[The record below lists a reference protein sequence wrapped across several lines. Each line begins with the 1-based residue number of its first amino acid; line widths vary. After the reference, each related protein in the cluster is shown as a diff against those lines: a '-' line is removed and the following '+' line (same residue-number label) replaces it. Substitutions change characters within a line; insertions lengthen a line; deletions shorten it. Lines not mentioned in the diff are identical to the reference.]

1 MWTPI
6 TTSELELVI
15 ERELRV
21 CTPAQRAAFVARR
34 VPFYAVPIHRLGAVE
49 SVLVVAQ
56 FPQGL
61 LYFEDVEEG
70 FEFGTPGEDGAIPNQ
85 GCHQYALRHVL
96 FQAGF

>member
-6 TTSELELVI
+6 TTTELEQVI
-15 ERELRV
+15 QRELLK
-21 CTPAQRAAFVARR
+21 CTADQRAAFVAKR
-34 VPFYAVPIHRLGAVE
+34 VPFRKVPIHRLGAVE

-70 FEFGTPGEDGAIPNQ
+70 FEFGNLGEDGAIPDQ

-96 FQAGF
+96 SQAGY